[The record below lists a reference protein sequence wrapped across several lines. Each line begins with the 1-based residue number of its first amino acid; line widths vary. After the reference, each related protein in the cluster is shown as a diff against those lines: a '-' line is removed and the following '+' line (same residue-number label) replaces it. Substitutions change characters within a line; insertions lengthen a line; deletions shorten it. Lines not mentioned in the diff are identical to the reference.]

1 MEKKIY
7 ITEEEQKKCRK
18 VADAFA
24 ELEDVDVVVVDAGRY
39 GFVKLQYYTPPTG
52 FENDFTFTDSRA
64 LFDDLWEEWLHTQ
77 LIILAREMKIED
89 IDYDD
94 IFRQLPGEKQNEL
107 MGGKQH
113 FAEAAGIET
122 K

>member
-1 MEKKIY
+1 MIRPKERKY
-7 ITEEEQKKCRK
+7 EEMR
-18 VADAFA
+18 DL
-24 ELEDVDVVVVDAGRY
+24 LEDLSTQIEEIREEFLSAI
-39 GFVKLQYYTPPTG
+39 
-52 FENDFTFTDSRA
+52 
-64 LFDDLWEEWLHTQ
+64 DDLEDKIAEVLQ
-77 LIILAREMKIED
+77 REYFANRCSLLINFKNVLDKG
-89 IDYDD
+89 YNL